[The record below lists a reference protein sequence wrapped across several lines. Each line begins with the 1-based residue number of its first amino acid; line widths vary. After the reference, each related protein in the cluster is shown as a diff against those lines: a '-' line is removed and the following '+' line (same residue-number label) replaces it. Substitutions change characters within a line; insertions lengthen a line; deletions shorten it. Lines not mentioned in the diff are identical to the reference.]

1 MHVCRRSRLSCRP
14 GGLKVAQPLYRRIV
28 NDESITRGLGD
39 IEARM
44 LVDWLCDWA
53 ELLEDTMPEEE
64 DAIRQVNKLSKRAKA
79 IGKFVVLWSD
89 GVSKCGAVQLA
100 ATERFQFP
108 LPPEDYTGDEVMA
121 GILKWESEHLVQA

>member
-1 MHVCRRSRLSCRP
+1 MGQVP
-14 GGLKVAQPLYRRIV
+14 MYRRIV
-28 NDESITRGLGD
+28 NDESLTRGLGD

-44 LVDWLCDWA
+44 LVEWLTDWA
-53 ELLEDTMPEEE
+53 DLLEDTIPDEE
-64 DAIRQVNKLSKRAKA
+64 DAQRQVTQLHKRAKA

-89 GVSKCGAVQLA
+89 GESKAGAVQLA

-121 GILKWESEHLVQA
+121 GILQWENKHLLAV